1 MARLARRRAR
11 RKTARVRTGLRP
23 AALRFGARCQSRSPL
38 CADTRGFFS
47 AAGTLTSD
55 DGGKSWAPISDWS
68 KHSMNEALHY
78 DDGEGTFFA
87 LGYRA
92 ENGPGNRTAANV
104 GWKGRLSAEGGIE
117 VLEAGVKVSLTPGAR
132 ARRGPR

>member
-1 MARLARRRAR
+1 
-11 RKTARVRTGLRP
+11 
-23 AALRFGARCQSRSPL
+23 
-38 CADTRGFFS
+38 
-47 AAGTLTSD
+47 
-55 DGGKSWAPISDWS
+55 
-68 KHSMNEALHY
+68 MNEALHY